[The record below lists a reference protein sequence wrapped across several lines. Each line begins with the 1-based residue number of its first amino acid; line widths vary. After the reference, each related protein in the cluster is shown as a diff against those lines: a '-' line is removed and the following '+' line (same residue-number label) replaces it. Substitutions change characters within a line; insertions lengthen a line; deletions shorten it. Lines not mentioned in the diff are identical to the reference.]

1 MASMARLVEHPSPLG
16 VLLLVA
22 CDGVLTEIVFEE
34 FHDEAHQR
42 IAQQSPDLR
51 RASEWRGSQSDDRVS
66 SEVLDE
72 ARRELDEYFAGQ
84 RRAFDLALSTD
95 GGAGFRAQVQR
106 SLNRIRYGETATYGM
121 LAAMLEHPRA
131 ARAVGTACA
140 TNPLPIVQPCHRVVS
155 ADGTLGGYSG
165 GLWRK
170 ELLLRLEAG
179 VANPAA

>member
-1 MASMARLVEHPSPLG
+1 MARFVEHPSPLG

-22 CDGVLTEIVFEE
+22 RNGGLTEIVFEE

-42 IAQQSPDLR
+42 IAQQSTDSR
-51 RASEWRGSQSDDRVS
+51 RASGSRESQSDDRVS
-66 SEVLDE
+66 GEVLDKT
-72 ARRELDEYFAGQ
+72 RRELDEYFAGQ

-106 SLNRIRYGETATYGM
+106 SLNRIPYGETATYGM
-121 LAAMLEHPRA
+121 LAAMLKRPRA

-170 ELLLRLEAG
+170 ELLLSLEAG
-179 VANPAA
+179 LANH